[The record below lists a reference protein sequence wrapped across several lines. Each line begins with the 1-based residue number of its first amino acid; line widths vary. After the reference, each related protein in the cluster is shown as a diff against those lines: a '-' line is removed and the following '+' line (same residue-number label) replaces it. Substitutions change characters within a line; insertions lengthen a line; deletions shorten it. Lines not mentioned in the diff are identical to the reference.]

1 MKRFLTILVFAA
13 IVFGANAQEKKGG
26 HNRSVFD
33 SEHIAYLTSEMELT
47 VEEAQVFWPV
57 YNQFAQEQRQMFKEY
72 KVKFGALKKALKEGD
87 EAAISSALKDVLDQ
101 KTKQKD
107 VFAEHAAEIQAVV
120 GPVKAAKF
128 YVAEENFRSRQMHR
142 LGQGKGRGNGP
153 AHPDGQAGG
162 KDFGKRHGKKVEDNK

>member
-87 EAAISSALKDVLDQ
+87 EAAISAALKDVLDQ

-142 LGQGKGRGNGP
+142 LGQRHGQGQKYGPGHGKGHGN
-153 AHPDGQAGG
+153 DKGQDRN
-162 KDFGKRHGKKVEDNK
+162 KD